1 MRGHSL
7 LIASLVLMSSLT
19 LAGCGRNPVAPVS
32 GIVDGGATSF
42 AGIQTDDPPAP
53 NENQA
58 GIVGSVQLAAGEPGT
73 VQAGRFRLVIPAH
86 ALRMDAVITLR
97 QPDPDVMQV
106 VFDITPEAANK
117 FSQPVTLIAD
127 CSTDTIEELEGE
139 TFFWWQGG
147 WQVAPVTA
155 LDRSQRTLS
164 AFAKDLTN
172 AKVQGAKRG
181 PRAVQEEIA
190 GPDGGGSGGGDD
202 GDILGR

>member
-1 MRGHSL
+1 MRSHALS
-7 LIASLVLMSSLT
+7 IASLVLLSSLM
-19 LAGCGRNPVAPVS
+19 LAGCGRNPVSPAS
-32 GIVDGGATSF
+32 GIVDGGSTSF
-42 AGIQTDDPPAP
+42 AGIQIDEPPLP

-58 GIVGSVQLAAGEPGT
+58 GVVGSVALGAGQSGS

-106 VFDITPEAANK
+106 VFDITPAAANK

-127 CSTDTIEELEGE
+127 CSNDSVEELEGE
-139 TFFWWQGG
+139 TFYWWQGG
-147 WQVAPVTA
+147 WQVAPMTS
-155 LDRSQRTLS
+155 LDRNQRTLS
-164 AFAKDLTN
+164 AFAKDLSN

-181 PRAVQEEIA
+181 PHAVQEEIA